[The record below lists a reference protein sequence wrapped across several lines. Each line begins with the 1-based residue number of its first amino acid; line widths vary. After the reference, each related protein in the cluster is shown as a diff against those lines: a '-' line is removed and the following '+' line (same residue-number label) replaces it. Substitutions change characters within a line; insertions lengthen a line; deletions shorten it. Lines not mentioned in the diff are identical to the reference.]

1 MNKNPRKQKIVAI
14 IQARMGSTRL
24 PGKTLAII
32 NGKPLL
38 LHIIER
44 VKRSEVLDDIIIA
57 TTRLSDDDVIEK
69 IAKENHV
76 PCFRGSTNDV
86 LDRFFQAAK
95 KYNATVI
102 VRITADDPF
111 KDPEII
117 DKHIRY
123 LLEHPDLDYVSN
135 TLRPTYPEGLD
146 IEVFSFQALE
156 KTWRSATLS
165 SEHEHVTPFIWKNPD
180 LFKSTNLEYETDL
193 SGYRWTLDYNDD
205 LEFTRA
211 VYEKLGNMEIFHM
224 QDILD
229 LLKKHPH
236 ISQINKGFKRN
247 AGYLKSL
254 KNDKTNK

>member
-1 MNKNPRKQKIVAI
+1 MNKNPRTNKIVAL

-38 LHIIER
+38 DHIIER
-44 VKRSEVLDDIIIA
+44 VKASEVIDAIVVA
-57 TTRLSDDDVIEK
+57 TTRLSEDDVIEK

-76 PCFRGSTNDV
+76 GCFRGNTDDV

-123 LLEHPDLDYVSN
+123 FLEHPHLDYVSN

-146 IEVFSFQALE
+146 TEVFSFQALE
-156 KTWRSATLS
+156 KAWRSTTLP
-165 SEHEHVTPFIWKNPD
+165 SEREHVTPFIWKNPD
-180 LFKSTNLEYETDL
+180 LFKCMNLEYKTDL
-193 SGYRWTLDYNDD
+193 SGYRWTVDYKDD

-211 VYEKLGNMEIFHM
+211 VYEKMGKRGIFHM

-229 LLKKHPH
+229 LLKKFPH
-236 ISQINKGFKRN
+236 ISHINQGFRRN